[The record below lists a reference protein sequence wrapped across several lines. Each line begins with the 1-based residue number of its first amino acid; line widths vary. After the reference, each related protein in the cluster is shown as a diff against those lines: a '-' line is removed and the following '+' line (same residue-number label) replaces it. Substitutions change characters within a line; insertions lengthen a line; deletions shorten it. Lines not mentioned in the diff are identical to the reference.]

1 MGSTEVS
8 SKVVIDLSVVVSAE
22 NGFWEESEGSPRI
35 VPVKNSSRV
44 RQAIR
49 QIQRMSSNNSEYVRI
64 VRDQYAEN

>member
-22 NGFWEESEGSPRI
+22 NGFWEESEGSLRI

-49 QIQRMSSNNSEYVRI
+49 QIQRMSSNNREYGRI